1 VANDNKLSDILWG
14 GMAASGRGSASGAA
28 ATQMTRTQDL
38 VRMHAQGMPQT
49 GIYLLFTNPNDV
61 DTRLSKRK
69 MEE

>member
-1 VANDNKLSDILWG
+1 MRKIGVDHNT
-14 GMAASGRGSASGAA
+14 AAMQ
-28 ATQMTRTQDL
+28 TTWTQDL
-38 VRMHAQGMPQT
+38 VRMRVQGMPQT